1 MESSVFDGEGSLDRV
16 ISDKEVEDEHAV
28 QDWEDF
34 PGEKKLGP
42 LSYLNMKA
50 PAIDVNLQYLLQI
63 VALGLWFRLVGTTFH
78 LNHKF
83 VLFTLKCSSY
93 ICISLTRKK

>member
-34 PGEKKLGP
+34 PGWTKRVRSIVISQYEGTCYRRQSSILASDCSPGALVP
-42 LSYLNMKA
+42 AGGNNISYE
-50 PAIDVNLQYLLQI
+50 
-63 VALGLWFRLVGTTFH
+63 T
-78 LNHKF
+78 
-83 VLFTLKCSSY
+83 
-93 ICISLTRKK
+93 

>member
-34 PGEKKLGP
+34 PGEEKK
-42 LSYLNMKA
+42 SE
-50 PAIDVNLQYLLQI
+50 VHCHLLI
-63 VALGLWFRLVGTTFH
+63 WRH
-78 LNHKF
+78 L
-83 VLFTLKCSSY
+83 L
-93 ICISLTRKK
+93 